1 MSQQIYFHHN
11 IDNPN
16 GGFTVVFHF
25 DACDWFEGEG
35 QVPEL
40 NYIDLNYDERQTQL
54 IKACIESIN
63 SYDDTMVCAMQDA
76 AEEFKKNQDVDSIW
90 HDYFVRY

>member
-11 IDNPN
+11 IDTPN

-25 DACDWFEGEG
+25 DARDWFEGEG

-40 NYIDLNYDERQTQL
+40 NYLPMDYTPREQELIETCLESLNSHDNTLVY
-54 IKACIESIN
+54 
-63 SYDDTMVCAMQDA
+63 AMQEA
-76 AEEFKKNQDVDSIW
+76 ADLFKRNADWERALDIYGV
-90 HDYFVRY
+90 